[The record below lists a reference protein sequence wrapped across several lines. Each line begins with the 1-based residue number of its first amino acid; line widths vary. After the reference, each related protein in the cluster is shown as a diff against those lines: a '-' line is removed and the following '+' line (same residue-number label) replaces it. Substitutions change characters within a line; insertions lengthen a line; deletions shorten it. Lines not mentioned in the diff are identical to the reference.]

1 MRYHP
6 LDPPRP
12 LYYRMARSAH
22 FLQAGLPQPMKPIA
36 ERERVA
42 DSGLVQCPRPSEQT
56 IFLVHLI
63 PNNGRRLPRR
73 RQPRSRATGV
83 NATTCAPCLLHNSL
97 SSTRRDASGMAGVG
111 IGTAVTHAA
120 DADKNR
126 DGLCLPVAAQSSPLT
141 SPRDSEC

>member
-63 PNNGRRLPRR
+63 PNNG
-73 RQPRSRATGV
+73 
-83 NATTCAPCLLHNSL
+83 
-97 SSTRRDASGMAGVG
+97 
-111 IGTAVTHAA
+111 
-120 DADKNR
+120 
-126 DGLCLPVAAQSSPLT
+126 SPLASAT
-141 SPRDSEC
+141 SATEPGNGGQRDDVRSMPPP